1 MSLKVGKAVPDFSL
15 VADNGKPY
23 KLSNKIKNKVL
34 LVFYPGDGT
43 PVCTNQFAD
52 FRNNEEKFKK
62 LDVEIIGISSN
73 DSKYH
78 QSFKKEHNIPFTLL
92 TDEKGQVA
100 SDYNCL
106 GMFGIKRGIFLVDNK
121 MQLKYSHIES
131 VSIFRRNS
139 DEIIDLIKKYS

>member
-1 MSLKVGKAVPDFSL
+1 MTASIISLS
-15 VADNGKPY
+15 
-23 KLSNKIKNKVL
+23 
-34 LVFYPGDGT
+34 
-43 PVCTNQFAD
+43 
-52 FRNNEEKFKK
+52 
-62 LDVEIIGISSN
+62 
-73 DSKYH
+73 
-78 QSFKKEHNIPFTLL
+78 KEHNIPFTLL
-92 TDEKGQVA
+92 TDENGQVA